1 MSEKNKYHHGDL
13 RNALINEGIKM
24 INAGGEEALS
34 LRKLAEKCGVSMAA
48 PYAHFKSK
56 EDLVNSIKEYVTDSF
71 TRYLEN
77 AVAAAGKLEE
87 CGKTVKLSDERD
99 AAQLSDVD
107 KLSDVE
113 RKILALGN
121 AYVSFF
127 MKNPEYFTFLF
138 SRGYIHLNLDY
149 NAGKGNE
156 RDNVEDGNNFK
167 PFNILKDLCTEY
179 FNQKKPGLSDYE
191 KELEIIRIWAS
202 VQGLTSIVF
211 MENVKWSRDWEKEIS
226 NLLK

>member
-13 RNALINEGIKM
+13 RNALIEEGIKM

-56 EDLVNSIKEYVTDSF
+56 EDLVNAIKEYVTESF

-77 AVAAAGKLEE
+77 AVAAADVSVAGKQ
-87 CGKTVKLSDERD
+87 KDERGGEN
-99 AAQLSDVD
+99 V
-107 KLSDVE
+107 SDVE

-121 AYVSFF
+121 AYVLFF

-138 SRGYIHLNLDY
+138 SRGYIHLSLDY
-149 NAGKGNE
+149 NAGDCNVDGEGNCKGGA
-156 RDNVEDGNNFK
+156 GNNFK

-179 FNQKKPGLSDYE
+179 FEQKKPGLSDYE

-211 MENVKWSRDWEKEIS
+211 MENVKWSRDWKKEIA
-226 NLLK
+226 NLLI

>member
-1 MSEKNKYHHGDL
+1 MSEKSKYHHGDL

-56 EDLVNSIKEYVTDSF
+56 EDLVNAIKEYVTDSF

-77 AVAAAGKLEE
+77 AVAEAGKQPGDNGVEN
-87 CGKTVKLSDERD
+87 LSE
-99 AAQLSDVD
+99 
-107 KLSDVE
+107 VE

-127 MKNPEYFTFLF
+127 MKNPEYFIFLF
-138 SRGYIHLNLDY
+138 SRGYIHLNLDF
-149 NAGKGNE
+149 NSSGE
-156 RDNVEDGNNFK
+156 NNFK
-167 PFNILKDLCTEY
+167 PYNILKDLCTEY
-179 FNQKKPGLSDYE
+179 FDKKKPGLSDYE
-191 KELEIIRIWAS
+191 KELGIIRIWSS

-226 NLLK
+226 NLLI

>member
-1 MSEKNKYHHGDL
+1 MSGKNVLKEEALEVGHKYHHGDL
-13 RNALINEGIKM
+13 RNALIEEGIKM

-56 EDLVNSIKEYVTDSF
+56 EELVNAIKEHVTERF
-71 TRYLEN
+71 TRYLEK
-77 AVAAAGKLEE
+77 AVAAAGKE
-87 CGKTVKLSDERD
+87 G
-99 AAQLSDVD
+99 
-107 KLSDVE
+107 DVE
-113 RKILALGN
+113 KKILALGN
-121 AYVSFF
+121 AYVLFF

-149 NAGKGNE
+149 NAGDCNVDGEGNCKGGA
-156 RDNVEDGNNFK
+156 GNNFK

-179 FNQKKPGLSDYE
+179 FEEKKPGLSDYE

-211 MENVKWSRDWEKEIS
+211 MENVKWSRDWKKEIA
-226 NLLK
+226 NLLI